1 MNSILMETKLKTPLL
16 KIEITK
22 LDVSN
27 KMKKQLILNNVF
39 VSIVINLGFI
49 CLFHCGF
56 YTRKKLR
63 QRCSFFFFRLFKWK
77 I

>member
-1 MNSILMETKLKTPLL
+1 METNLKTPLL

-56 YTRKKLR
+56 ITGKKLR
-63 QRCSFFFFRLFKWK
+63 QKCSLFFNRPFK
-77 I
+77 